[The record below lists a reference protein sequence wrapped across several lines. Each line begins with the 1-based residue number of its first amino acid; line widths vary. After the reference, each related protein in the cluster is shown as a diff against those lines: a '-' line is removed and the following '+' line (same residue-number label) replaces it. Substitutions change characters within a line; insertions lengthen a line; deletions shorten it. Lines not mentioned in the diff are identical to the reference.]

1 MIDLD
6 RVSSISMEGQ
16 LEEVGSFIHEVLEEE
31 KVEVR
36 QAIKVGRNREP
47 KGNQIN

>member
-1 MIDLD
+1 MIAID
-6 RVSSISMEGQ
+6 RILGISMEGQ
-16 LEEVGSFIHEVLEEE
+16 LEEVGSFIHEMLEEE

-47 KGNQIN
+47 KGNKIN